1 MKKIIVKWVE
11 CSPEKTKAWGYKKE
25 MIVMYSNH
33 ERFSAGITGGVALN
47 LGINTKLD
55 FRYSRDFT
63 TSYDMGQTDLK
74 NQNFSI
80 SVQQTLF
87 RKQAK

>member
-33 ERFSAGITGGVALN
+33 ERFSAGTRF
-47 LGINTKLD
+47 D
-55 FRYSRDFT
+55 FGFLQIARDEG
-63 TSYDMGQTDLK
+63 YIIEVLP
-74 NQNFSI
+74 
-80 SVQQTLF
+80 
-87 RKQAK
+87 